1 MITVLCFGNP
11 YVDEDN
17 LAVEIAQEIKI
28 DGVEFKI
35 LQNPDDI
42 LNYKDQDKLF
52 ILDVFRNLDDLIVVK
67 DINKLEENKIFSLHD
82 FDLGFFLKLMKQTG
96 QLKETII
103 IGIPNGGDK
112 FLLKE
117 KIKDLME
124 SFK

>member
-42 LNYKDQDKLF
+42 LNYKDQDQLF